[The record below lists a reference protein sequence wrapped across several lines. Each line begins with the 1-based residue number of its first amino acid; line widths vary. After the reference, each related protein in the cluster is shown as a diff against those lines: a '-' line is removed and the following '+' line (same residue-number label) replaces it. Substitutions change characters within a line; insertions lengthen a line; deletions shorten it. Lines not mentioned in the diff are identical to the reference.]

1 MSVHDEDQERA
12 PSGKGGAV
20 FSDPETFCEEVEAY
34 ISEKPFQSLAIAL
47 LAGII
52 VGKIIL

>member
-1 MSVHDEDQERA
+1 MSMQDDGEHRA
-12 PSGKGGAV
+12 ESGTREPV
-20 FSDPETFCEEVEAY
+20 FADPETLCEEIESY
-34 ISEKPFQSLAIAL
+34 IAEKPFQSIAMAL

>member
-1 MSVHDEDQERA
+1 M
-12 PSGKGGAV
+12 
-20 FSDPETFCEEVEAY
+20 FSDPETFCEGVEAY
-34 ISEKPFQSLAIAL
+34 IAEKPFQSLAMAL

>member
-1 MSVHDEDQERA
+1 MSMQDNAADHDAAGHTEA
-12 PSGKGGAV
+12 GFPG
-20 FSDPETFCEEVEAY
+20 PETLCAEVEAY
-34 ISEKPFQSLAIAL
+34 IAEKPFRSLAMAL

>member
-1 MSVHDEDQERA
+1 MSAQAEDENRGQA
-12 PSGKGGAV
+12 GTGGAV
-20 FSDPETFCEEVEAY
+20 FVDPETLCEEIEAY
-34 ISEKPFQSLAIAL
+34 IAEKPFQSLAMAL

>member
-1 MSVHDEDQERA
+1 MSLHDDPEHRGQ
-12 PSGKGGAV
+12 GGTGGTV
-20 FSDPETFCEEVEAY
+20 FPDPETLCEEVEAF
-34 ISEKPFQSLAIAL
+34 IAEKPFQALAMAL

>member
-1 MSVHDEDQERA
+1 MSIKDEDQNRGPGET
-12 PSGKGGAV
+12 GGAP
-20 FSDPETFCEEVEAY
+20 FSDPETLCEEIEAY
-34 ISEKPFQSLAIAL
+34 IAEKPFQSLAMAL